1 MNHEIPQ
8 RHMANRRMLAIAAVL
23 IMMLSVVPLSIILSD
38 SDTEADT
45 DGRVQVTY
53 NVGEVSIEDG
63 YNYGF
68 SKSSYTFTYYGTA
81 VAEYNP
87 QFWSDYTVGVVGVGE
102 KVSNWLEIKQ
112 YAQRLYSPD
121 GSAMGRLSIRGRT
134 SQVNSEALIVLR

>member
-68 SKSSYTFTYYGTA
+68 SKSSYTFTYYGKIG
-81 VAEYNP
+81 
-87 QFWSDYTVGVVGVGE
+87 FVGTYAFNFANFFDGIVV
-102 KVSNWLEIKQ
+102 
-112 YAQRLYSPD
+112 
-121 GSAMGRLSIRGRT
+121 
-134 SQVNSEALIVLR
+134 